1 MLQNAKL
8 YLSARV
14 CAKHGVV
21 YKRNSWG
28 EALNIMETNKGFLK
42 QQKFDLVEE
51 KQTFTFLY
59 QKNH

>member
-1 MLQNAKL
+1 
-8 YLSARV
+8 
-14 CAKHGVV
+14 
-21 YKRNSWG
+21 
-28 EALNIMETNKGFLK
+28 METNKGFLK